1 MTQAR
6 IYQPAKTA
14 LQSGRA
20 KTKNWILEFIPA
32 QASRPTLPM
41 GWIGG
46 GDTLQQVRLRFDTLE
61 DAQAYAQAQGIDFS
75 LSTPHVPTPR
85 AKNYADNFRHDRV
98 R

>member
-20 KTKNWILEFIPA
+20 KTKNWILEFIPV

-75 LSTPHVPTPR
+75 LSTPRVPTPC